1 MLSNQTEFL
10 GFIVF
15 SSELKWAQNGMLKII
30 TRVVLTSD
38 RPSPLGWRRKMEM
51 TFKLISWV
59 VWRPAGRG
67 LGETGAQCRAF
78 SPPFCGRHV
87 TAANDIGTSAEHTYG
102 VHWGIAVLK
111 VVRPCVPV
119 IGMVETNPSPEAAR
133 IPPEAFREHL
143 RKLDRRQWWLWSST
157 VLILMLLTIAV
168 ASFAFPAMLSIEQ
181 VTYSFYLNQAVRAL
195 VGIVLVF
202 SVYVVYQQTMI
213 MRMRNQ
219 LADQI
224 QSLARVQSL
233 TDEVYK
239 LAALDQLTGLYNRRS
254 GEQRLAE
261 EISRAVRHERPLTI
275 LLIDLDGLKQINDRL
290 GHAAGDL
297 VLKSFSDRLRKAI
310 RGSDLAVRL
319 GGDEFMVLLPEC
331 RADEVRHVLNR
342 LEGLDV
348 QYEGTKIPCKFS
360 RGWTD
365 YKPGETAEEL
375 MRRGDE
381 ALYENKRAG
390 KKSTDPSQSKPVPQP
405 TL

>member
-1 MLSNQTEFL
+1 MVDIDPSANAAGL
-10 GFIVF
+10 
-15 SSELKWAQNGMLKII
+15 
-30 TRVVLTSD
+30 
-38 RPSPLGWRRKMEM
+38 RP
-51 TFKLISWV
+51 
-59 VWRPAGRG
+59 
-67 LGETGAQCRAF
+67 
-78 SPPFCGRHV
+78 
-87 TAANDIGTSAEHTYG
+87 D
-102 VHWGIAVLK
+102 
-111 VVRPCVPV
+111 
-119 IGMVETNPSPEAAR
+119 
-133 IPPEAFREHL
+133 AFREHL

-157 VLILMLLTIAV
+157 VLILILLTIAV
-168 ASFAFPAMLSIEQ
+168 ASFAFPAMLTPVEQ
-181 VTYSFYLNQAVRAL
+181 VAYSFYLNQAVRAL

-213 MRMRNQ
+213 IRMRNQ

-224 QSLARVQSL
+224 ESLAKVQSL

-254 GEQRLAE
+254 GEQRLGE

-275 LLIDLDGLKQINDRL
+275 LLADLDGLKQINDRL

-297 VLKSFSDRLRKAI
+297 VLKGFSERLRRAI

-342 LEGLDV
+342 LDGLEV
-348 QYEGTKIPCKFS
+348 VYEGTKIPCRFS

-365 YKPGETAEEL
+365 YKPGETAEEFL
-375 MRRGDE
+375 RRGDE

-390 KKSTDPSQSKPVPQP
+390 KRSTEAPQPRSVPQP
-405 TL
+405 TH